1 MKINK
6 AIVCVML
13 VLAVFFTGGCGCSRN
28 DEGDPEMRIAYFPN
42 ITHSQAL
49 VMKDQGILEERLG
62 DTCEVTW
69 QAFNAGPAEVEAMF
83 AGEIDLGYIGP
94 VPAVNANVK
103 SYGDFQILCGATDG
117 GSVLVTREGFEL
129 TDLSQLSG
137 MTVAIPQ
144 LGNTQHL
151 TLLNLL
157 SENGLAPISE
167 GGTVEVVATSNADI
181 MNLIDQGSIDAALV
195 PEPWGSTI
203 LRQTGANL
211 ALDYDA
217 VWRGGDYS
225 TAVVIVNKDFLED
238 HEDFVRAF
246 LEAHMEATAFL
257 NENLEEAIP
266 IVNRQIEEV
275 VGRPF
280 DEDILKEAYSRLI
293 LTEKLSKESIRD
305 FAKISR
311 SERFI
316 FELPGDNLF
325 NDSLLNELQQ

>member
-6 AIVCVML
+6 TIVCVML
-13 VLAVFFTGGCGCSRN
+13 VLVLLFTGGCSCSRK
-28 DEGDPEMRIAYFPN
+28 DSGEPQLRIAYFPN

-49 VMKDQGILEERLG
+49 VMKDQGVLEEKLG

-83 AGEIDLGYIGP
+83 AGAIDLGYIGP

-137 MTVAIPQ
+137 RTVAIPQ

-157 SENGLAPISE
+157 SENGLSPVSE
-167 GGTVEVVATSNADI
+167 GGDVEVVATSNADI

-203 LRQTGANL
+203 LHQTGANL
-211 ALDYDA
+211 ALDYDEI
-217 VWRGGDYS
+217 WRGGEYS
-225 TAVVIVNKDFLED
+225 TAVVIVNKDYLED
-238 HEDFVRAF
+238 HPDVVRAF
-246 LEAHMEATAFL
+246 LEAHIEATEFI
-257 NENLEEAIP
+257 NENLDEAIG
-266 IVNRQIEEV
+266 IANRQMEEV
-275 VGRPF
+275 TGKAF
-280 DEDILKEAYSRLI
+280 EEEILKEAYSRLI
-293 LTEKLSKESIRD
+293 ITEEISKDSIRD
-305 FAKISR
+305 FAQISR
-311 SERFI
+311 AERFI
-316 FELPGDNLF
+316 FELPGDKLF
-325 NDSLLNELQQ
+325 NDNLLNELK